1 MNDVKGGDGEG
12 VSDLALDD
20 LGETD
25 RCFLGTYCLKAN
37 LAAPGPSHWRPVLTQ
52 LRHSG
57 RVSSHLTRRILHVKQ
72 PCRECLDRARVVM
85 ISDIGR
91 TKSQR
96 LASDRYQ
103 DWMKQENQWLRVM
116 VTPEFERMQ
125 HAAEVEDD
133 VLSK

>member
-1 MNDVKGGDGEG
+1 
-12 VSDLALDD
+12 
-20 LGETD
+20 
-25 RCFLGTYCLKAN
+25 
-37 LAAPGPSHWRPVLTQ
+37 
-52 LRHSG
+52 
-57 RVSSHLTRRILHVKQ
+57 
-72 PCRECLDRARVVM
+72 M